1 MKSVKRSL
9 EIFQSIIQNIENNF
23 NELCGYW
30 NIYEKQRFFVSAISI
45 YDDYFL
51 KTLESQSSKDDKSY
65 YYQIIKYGYPIFITR
80 FYDKSFSSLPGVVLK
95 PMDDELLELYSK
107 LDG

>member
-45 YDDYFL
+45 YDDCFL

-65 YYQIIKYGYPIFITR
+65 YHQIIKYGYPTAPIYVGTQVHRAGSRRLLRR
-80 FYDKSFSSLPGVVLK
+80 F
-95 PMDDELLELYSK
+95 
-107 LDG
+107 